1 MTHYIADEVEL
12 SAHYGTPST
21 PAVAKVSKRIT
32 PEYRAWI
39 EASPFCALASVG
51 PEGID
56 CSPRG
61 DEGRVVEVV
70 DETTLAMP
78 DRNGNNRIDTLRN
91 IVRDPRVSL
100 MFLIPGSGTVIRV
113 IGKARIT
120 ADADVRV
127 AYAKDGKEP
136 RTVVFVFVDEVYF
149 QCARAVMRSQLWH
162 GGHADP
168 ASLPTPGDILQAMT
182 QHGIDA
188 AQYDTEWPERAR
200 KSLW

>member
-1 MTHYIADEVEL
+1 MPHFIATESEL
-12 SAHYGTPST
+12 AAHYGTPAK
-21 PAVAKVSKRIT
+21 PATVKVSTRIT

-39 EASPFCALASVG
+39 EASPFCAVASVG
-51 PEGID
+51 PEGLD

-61 DEGRVVEVV
+61 DDGPVASVI
-70 DETTLAMP
+70 DEATIVLP

-120 ADADVRV
+120 ADADVCAEFARN
-127 AYAKDGKEP
+127 GKAP
-136 RTVVFVFVDEVYF
+136 RTVVFVGVDEVYF
-149 QCARAVMRSQLWH
+149 QCARAVMRAQLWS

-168 ASLPTPGDILQAMT
+168 AALPTPGAILEALT
-182 QHGIDA
+182 QRGIDGA
-188 AQYDTEWPERAR
+188 VYDSEWPARA
-200 KSLW
+200 KSSLW